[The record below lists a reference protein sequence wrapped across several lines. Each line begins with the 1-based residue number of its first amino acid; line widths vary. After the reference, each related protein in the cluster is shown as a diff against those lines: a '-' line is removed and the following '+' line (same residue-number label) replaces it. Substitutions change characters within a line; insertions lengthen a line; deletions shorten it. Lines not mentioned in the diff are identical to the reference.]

1 MVWTV
6 SLAALILGIAYV
18 HLWRARRSRIQE
30 LEGEQQRLQDL
41 CRQREQTLAD
51 TCLELRAPLYGMVAL
66 AEALLNAEAAG
77 FSEEGRAHLAMI
89 GATGRRLGDMVSEVV
104 DTSKV
109 KEGRLVL
116 DRRSTDLR
124 ICLEM
129 VVTLS
134 RPLAERKGL
143 TLISELPRDLPPAHA
158 DRTRLLQILQ
168 NLISSAIEATHE
180 GLIEVS
186 AKVEHR
192 DLMVI
197 VSTPSAT
204 SQHTPQNQHLTGG
217 ASPGSRAKQDSGQG
231 KDSSPS
237 EPTPPDFVQADDGP
251 ESIGRG
257 SFIHQLVTL
266 HDGWIWT
273 ESGPPGR
280 RYLILT
286 LPMSDESP
294 VPFHHSEI
302 LSRLR
307 SGSSTRPGLA
317 PPTSLQPAGRK
328 ADTTTSGPA
337 TEASGQAGSGDEIPT
352 ATSVGNQILPSD
364 LAGPDTIL
372 VIDDDS
378 GVRDI
383 LCSQLEASGLNAV
396 QVADGQSALDLLAD
410 HSFDLVILDVR
421 MPGMSGFDVCRS
433 IRSQEALQDL
443 PIIFLTGLGQAE
455 DLIAGFAVG
464 ANDYLVKPV
473 SHGDLLARVK
483 IHLTSASAT
492 SYRRR
497 LRLAVQNY
505 QEERELRRQLFEVR
519 ERERRRLAQELHD
532 GPIQDLHALA
542 LRLKSASTPEAT
554 DLKTVTADLRSIC
567 TELRPPALMVG
578 GLASSIRAH
587 VAKILDREPDRII
600 QLDLMDDRQQLTED
614 TRLHLF
620 RICQETLSNA
630 IQHADAQR
638 IELCFELDAEGCTLE
653 IRDDGCGFEVPKR
666 WVDLARRERFGLVGI
681 VERTEAIG
689 GNLDIRSSPGQ
700 GTTVRIDIS
709 HGALDMME
717 DEPSSISELEH

>member
-1 MVWTV
+1 MAWTA
-6 SLAALILGIAYV
+6 SLAALILGIAYI
-18 HLWRARRSRIQE
+18 HLWRARRSQVQE
-30 LEGEQQRLQDL
+30 LAAEQHRLQEL
-41 CRQREQTLAD
+41 CRLREQTLAD

-89 GATGRRLGDMVSEVV
+89 GATGRRLGDVVSEVV

-134 RPLAERKGL
+134 RPLAEQKGL

-158 DRTRLLQILQ
+158 DRVRLLQILQ
-168 NLISSAIEATHE
+168 NLISGAIEATHE
-180 GLIEVS
+180 GWIEVS

-204 SQHTPQNQHLTGG
+204 SQLSPQNQHLADGSPASQGSGTGG
-217 ASPGSRAKQDSGQG
+217 KSPVAPTRSGPSRAETGS
-231 KDSSPS
+231 
-237 EPTPPDFVQADDGP
+237 

-266 HDGWIWT
+266 HDGWIWS

-286 LPMSDESP
+286 LPMSDVSP
-294 VPFHHSEI
+294 VPFQHSEI

-307 SGSSTRPGLA
+307 SGSTARPGLA
-317 PPTSLQPAGRK
+317 PPTSLQTTAPAIGETDSQRS
-328 ADTTTSGPA
+328 DTGISAP
-337 TEASGQAGSGDEIPT
+337 
-352 ATSVGNQILPSD
+352 VGLSHQILPAD
-364 LAGPDTIL
+364 LGGPDTIL
-372 VIDDDS
+372 VIDDDP
-378 GVRDI
+378 GVRNI
-383 LCSQLEASGLNAV
+383 LCSQLGASGLNTV
-396 QVADGQSALDLLAD
+396 QAADGQSALELLAD
-410 HSFDLVILDVR
+410 CSFDLVILDVR

-433 IRSQEALQDL
+433 IRGQEALQDL

-497 LRLAVQNY
+497 LRLAVQTY

-542 LRLKSASTPEAT
+542 LRLKGADSTPEAT

-587 VAKILDREPDRII
+587 VAKILEREPDRVIA
-600 QLDLMDDRQQLTED
+600 LDLMDDRQQLTED

-689 GNLDIRSSPGQ
+689 GNLDLRSSPGE
-700 GTTVRIDIS
+700 GTTIRIDIS